1 MDSDETLTSQS
12 QFSSSVQLLEDVS
25 LEDIMNCEGGYDHSS
40 SQNAQHPQK
49 YLSSRLSSCSSFSN
63 GQGVDQGSSSNP
75 YCFDHGGYTS
85 MCSLQSMSRLSI
97 ESFDGGAD
105 ADEELS
111 DENKDKGK
119 FSMGFSSESDDGEV
133 ICYSLPKT
141 PPRKRAVV
149 PNTQRRLMVAKKD
162 YASETDAQK
171 SVPDGGQKINRYHKR
186 TKSRSKSSRRNCS
199 TGVPGGRSKVV
210 LNGEEDNGDYNSNN
224 NRVGH
229 VSLSANNSSSYC
241 VSGGESEGCGL
252 MVITKPK
259 GGSRSICMDMEEV
272 KACRELG
279 FELEHE
285 RMLETHSRLSINVS
299 NLDTSSGGNSPISSW
314 RISSPGDNPR
324 EVKARIKVW
333 AQAVAI
339 ASSTSKPSIN

>member
-25 LEDIMNCEGGYDHSS
+25 LEDIMSSEGGYDHNM
-40 SQNAQHPQK
+40 SQNHQLPQK

-63 GQGVDQGSSSNP
+63 GRGGDHGNSNP
-75 YCFDHGGYTS
+75 YCYDHGGYTS

-111 DENKDKGK
+111 DENKDGK
-119 FSMGFSSESDDGEV
+119 LSMGFSSESDSGGV
-133 ICYSLPKT
+133 ISYSLPAT
-141 PPRKRAVV
+141 PPRRRATV
-149 PNTQRRLMVAKKD
+149 PSTQRRLMMAKKD
-162 YASETDAQK
+162 YGSETDAQK
-171 SVPDGGQKINRYHKR
+171 STLDGGQKINRYHKR
-186 TKSRSKSSRRNCS
+186 TKSRSKSIRKSSAVDFGADKR
-199 TGVPGGRSKVV
+199 KVYD
-210 LNGEEDNGDYNSNN
+210 GEVDNGGHFRHNNKNN
-224 NRVGH
+224 NSV
-229 VSLSANNSSSYC
+229 SYC
-241 VSGGESEGCGL
+241 VSGGESEGGGL

-285 RMLETHSRLSINVS
+285 RMLEMPSGLSINVS

-324 EVKARIKVW
+324 EVKARLKVW

-339 ASSTSKPSIN
+339 TSSTSKPGTN